1 MLLPLL
7 LRLCHLCARL
17 HGRLCTIAIT
27 IFQDAIL
34 CQPASQPTNQ
44 LIPLMRKMRE
54 IYAEITRNNITDEM
68 ADTLSEQYDYFDKRK
83 RFSRR
88 INACHQFQIDGSI
101 LNGNVELIIGNLHI
115 CHSLSLSLSV
125 PSYLHLKNG
134 NFYLDLF
141 ESLDLLSSSS
151 TLRVCVT
158 QCHNSVE
165 TINRQLP
172 QPNSLSCRC
181 ANIEQVLA
189 NQHMQNGDGPRIKMT
204 SFHNNST

>member
-101 LNGNVELIIGNLHI
+101 LNGNVELIIGNLYI
-115 CHSLSLSLSV
+115 CHSLSLSLSG

-134 NFYLDLF
+134 NFYLDCLN
-141 ESLDLLSSSS
+141 LLISSAPPPPY
-151 TLRVCVT
+151 VCVLLNVII
-158 QCHNSVE
+158 QLRPLIGNFR
-165 TINRQLP
+165 NRTLSAVDVQISSK
-172 QPNSLSCRC
+172 SL
-181 ANIEQVLA
+181 
-189 NQHMQNGDGPRIKMT
+189 RISTCKMAMG
-204 SFHNNST
+204 HELK